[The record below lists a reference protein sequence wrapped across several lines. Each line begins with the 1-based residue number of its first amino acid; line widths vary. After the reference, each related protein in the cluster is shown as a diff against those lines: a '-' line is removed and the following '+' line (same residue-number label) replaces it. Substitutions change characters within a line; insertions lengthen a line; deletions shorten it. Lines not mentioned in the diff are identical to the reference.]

1 MENDRYFNDHG
12 SGITLSQVLG
22 TYSNPTYYSP
32 ITIPVGPFSDY
43 SKIDKLV
50 RQDVANR
57 TLVLDPDQTGTRN
70 FGSTWDLNERVYAGY
85 LMNDITFGKASL
97 QTGLRIHATD
107 TRYSAYQDN
116 LVNRAFNNAVP
127 LPPRVVFVEIKYLKW
142 AVGKTLM

>member
-70 FGSTWDLNERVYAGY
+70 FGSTWDLNERFYATY
-85 LMNDITFGKASL
+85 LINHTTFSTPRFQPPL
-97 QTGLRIHATD
+97 PTNATD
-107 TRYSAYQDN
+107 
-116 LVNRAFNNAVP
+116 
-127 LPPRVVFVEIKYLKW
+127 
-142 AVGKTLM
+142 